1 MASRMI
7 KLFGVN
13 CGRGGPD
20 HGPAQ
25 GPEVLRQ
32 MGLLA
37 ALRRAGLEAGW
48 TASLETPLGDR
59 LDSLG
64 ALSRE
69 LADEV
74 ATAIASGALPLVIG
88 GDHSMAAGTW
98 RGVARAYATVGAAQP
113 GLVWIDAHLDAH
125 TPDTSRSGNPH
136 GMPLAALL
144 GHGAEELAGIPG
156 PRLDPTRLA
165 VVAARSYEAEE
176 LALLRQQGVRIFTMD
191 DIRRRGLGAVLEEA
205 VQIAGGP
212 AGGGFGISL
221 DLDALDPLEAPGV
234 STPVEHGLAG
244 EVLRRCLRGLLRNP
258 RLSALE
264 IAEFN
269 PERDRENRTARLAI
283 DLVES
288 AGLPD
293 GDTLK
298 EWEGQY
304 GARNYA
310 PLPVVLAQGE
320 GSWLWDVDG
329 QRYLDLMSAYS
340 AVSFGHAHPRLLAV
354 LRAQAGRL
362 AVTSRAFYSE
372 RLPLFLK
379 RLTDVTG
386 YARALPVNTGLEA
399 VETAL
404 KAARKWGHE
413 VKGISPDQA
422 EIIACAGNFHGRSI
436 TIVGLSTED
445 QYRRGFGP
453 FPPGLKTV
461 PYGDA
466 AALEAAITPHT
477 AAFLVEPV
485 QGEGGIILPPRD
497 YLARCADICR
507 RHQVLLIADEVQTG
521 LGRTGRLLAS
531 EHAGIRP
538 DGVILG
544 KALGGGLLPVSAFLA
559 DDEVM
564 QVFTPGDH
572 GSTFGG
578 NALAASVALEALDLL
593 IDESLVERSATL
605 GAHLLS
611 RLQAMDSPAIRAVR
625 GLGLFAGLE
634 LEPRL
639 TDAREFCERLL
650 QRGVLSKDTHHTV
663 VRLAPPL
670 TISQGALDWGLDQ
683 VEAVA
688 EELGRRFPRAA

>member
-1 MASRMI
+1 
-7 KLFGVN
+7 
-13 CGRGGPD
+13 
-20 HGPAQ
+20 
-25 GPEVLRQ
+25 
-32 MGLLA
+32 
-37 ALRRAGLEAGW
+37 
-48 TASLETPLGDR
+48 
-59 LDSLG
+59 
-64 ALSRE
+64 
-69 LADEV
+69 
-74 ATAIASGALPLVIG
+74 
-88 GDHSMAAGTW
+88 
-98 RGVARAYATVGAAQP
+98 
-113 GLVWIDAHLDAH
+113 
-125 TPDTSRSGNPH
+125 
-136 GMPLAALL
+136 
-144 GHGAEELAGIPG
+144 
-156 PRLDPTRLA
+156 
-165 VVAARSYEAEE
+165 
-176 LALLRQQGVRIFTMD
+176 MD

-212 AGGGFGISL
+212 AGGSFGISL
-221 DLDALDPLEAPGV
+221 DLDAIDPLEAPGV
-234 STPVEHGLAG
+234 STPAEQGLAG

-258 RLSALE
+258 RLTALE

-269 PERDRENRTARLAI
+269 PEQDREDRTARLAI

-293 GDTLK
+293 GDTLR

-340 AVSFGHAHPRLLAV
+340 AVSFGHAHPRLLAA

-379 RLTDVTG
+379 RLTDITG

-413 VKGISPDQA
+413 VKGIAPDQA
-422 EIIACAGNFHGRSI
+422 EIIACEGNFHGRSI
-436 TIVGLSTED
+436 TIVGLSTEE

-466 AALEAAITPHT
+466 AALEAAITPNT

-507 RHQVLLIADEVQTG
+507 RHNVLLIADEVQTG
-521 LGRTGRLLAS
+521 LGRTGRLLAC

-538 DGVILG
+538 DGIILG

-578 NALAASVALEALDLL
+578 NALAASIALEALDLL
-593 IDESLVERSATL
+593 LDENLVERSASL
-605 GAHLLS
+605 GTHLLS